1 MGFDVPASYSTN
13 NLLWW
18 TGIFILNHKE
28 HVYPT
33 GRKKNKGTDL
43 RKIHG
48 LSCTAEHVSRILSQ
62 IIGYSP
68 RLVVRV
74 ASIGRTLHVFVRGLV
89 QTQKSMQN
97 HGRLAHLLGQL
108 HDAEQQF
115 PCNHEQDEGS
125 SQAAASRAAACSAP
139 SSAPSSAPTPHRHRR
154 RYRAGGSQQHL
165 NRGACCFELRS
176 SGSRCG
182 LQRSKQRSK
191 QRSNSKHRH
200 RRRYRA
206 GGSQQHLNRGACCF
220 ELRSSGRGAAACS
233 ASK

>member
-18 TGIFILNHKE
+18 TGIFILDK
-28 HVYPT
+28 
-33 GRKKNKGTDL
+33 RS
-43 RKIHG
+43 R
-48 LSCTAEHVSRILSQ
+48 VSYRSEEKQRHCSTKDTRFELYCRACLRILSE

-108 HDAEQQF
+108 HDAERQF

-125 SQAAASRAAACSAP
+125 SQAAARGSSQGSGKPRCGLQLRP
-139 SSAPSSAPTPHRHRR
+139 SSAPHP
-154 RYRAGGSQQHL
+154 
-165 NRGACCFELRS
+165 
-176 SGSRCG
+176 
-182 LQRSKQRSK
+182 
-191 QRSNSKHRH
+191 KHRH

-206 GGSQQHLNRGACCF
+206 GGSQQHLNRGACRF
-220 ELRSSGRGAAACS
+220 ELRSSGWSC
-233 ASK
+233 